1 MFEPIHG
8 SAFDIAGKGIANPVA
23 TFWTA
28 AQMLEHLGQPQA
40 ARRLMHAVETVT
52 GRGVTTP
59 DVGGTATTQEVTD
72 AVCEA
77 IRGSNIVP

>member
-8 SAFDIAGKGIANPVA
+8 SAFDITGKGIANPIA

-28 AQMLEHLGQPQA
+28 AQMLEHLGEPKAA
-40 ARRLMHAVETVT
+40 ARLMEAVEKVT
-52 GRGVTTP
+52 EEGVITP
-59 DVGGTATTQEVTD
+59 DIGGTATTQQVTD

-77 IRGSNIVP
+77 IRASNI